1 MKREGGTAHAEAL
14 GPPRRFAVQVARLR
28 HKSYRNTATPGRR
41 KPRAPGRGR
50 SNRHA
55 TQPADNGKDTP
66 EQTEPT
72 GGNALRRDPPTARD
86 RTPSDGKRTAE
97 ATRQKTQTQ
106 STNEP
111 PKPRAKRTD
120 ARQDTHHTP
129 PLGGTRHDKTKG
141 RDARRT
147 GHETPKARKRQKQSS
162 KTQRHTPQRNRRT
175 RTTNGREPRRAGA
188 TNRGDKRHKPHR
200 ATRSTKNADT
210 AKNRKTRAKKMV
222 VGGKLLRGGK
232 LQAQKRPF

>member
-1 MKREGGTAHAEAL
+1 MKREGGKEHAEAL
-14 GPPRRFAVQVARLR
+14 GAAPKIPSAGRQATTQKLPQHRYARQTEAKSAGTRTLKPPRNPTGRQRQGHTGANGA
-28 HKSYRNTATPGRR
+28 YRRKRTATST
-41 KPRAPGRGR
+41 R
-50 SNRHA
+50 S
-55 TQPADNGKDTP
+55 
-66 EQTEPT
+66 
-72 GGNALRRDPPTARD
+72 ARD
-86 RTPSDGKRTAE
+86 GTRSDRKRTAE

-120 ARQDTHHTP
+120 ARRDTHQTP
-129 PLGGTRHDKTKG
+129 PLGGTRHDRTKG

-162 KTQRHTPQRNRRT
+162 KTQRHTPQRNRTT

-200 ATRSTKNADT
+200 ATKSTKNADT

-232 LQAQKRPF
+232 LQARKRPF